1 MMLSI
6 FYSQTWPVLVSGDP
20 SRRLNEM
27 TPTTLPAADAAVL
40 EQLADCEQIDLLLA
54 DMNGLLRG
62 KRITRDA
69 LEKVYQNGVC
79 LPMSLVATDITGNTV
94 EETGLGYDIGDEDRI
109 CRPVPGS
116 LRVIPWQN
124 RPMAQLLLEMEDGR
138 GGVFAANPREVLK
151 RVVQRYTDRGLTPVV
166 AVELEFYLLDAEL
179 THDGRPQTS
188 LNPATGERNTTT
200 QVYYM
205 QDLNDYQSF
214 TDAVADACAAQGIPA
229 DTAVAEYA
237 PGQFEINLKHRAD
250 AVAACDDALLLRRA
264 VKATAEEQG
273 MIGSFMAKPFVDQ
286 AGSGTHIHVSV
297 LDAAG
302 NNIFACTP
310 EAPSDTLRHGVA
322 GLQKASRDCMLM
334 FAPHANSYRRFVL
347 NAFVP
352 LNDAWGFNNRTVA
365 MRIPHSDPAN
375 IRIEHRIAGA
385 DANPYLV
392 TAAVL
397 AGILQGLDDKGD
409 PGAPVVGNAYEQT
422 EHRELYWRDT
432 LADFMA
438 SDFVAAHFGES
449 FRHIFGQQKLKELRS
464 FNREVTTLEYA
475 WYLRQ
480 V

>member
-1 MMLSI
+1 MNQLA
-6 FYSQTWPVLVSGDP
+6 L
-20 SRRLNEM
+20 
-27 TPTTLPAADAAVL
+27 PTEDAATL
-40 EQLADCEQIDLLLA
+40 AQLQDCEQVDLLLP

-62 KRITRDA
+62 KRITRDT
-69 LEKVYQNGVC
+69 LEKVYRDGVC
-79 LPMSLVATDITGNTV
+79 LPMSLIATDITGNTV

-116 LRVIPWQN
+116 LRPIPWQH
-124 RPMAQLLLEMEDGR
+124 RPMAQLLLQMEDGR
-138 GGVFAANPREVLK
+138 GGLFEANPREVLK
-151 RVVQRYTDRGLTPVV
+151 RVVARYAERGLTPVV

-188 LNPATGERNTTT
+188 VNPATGERNRST

-205 QDLNDYQSF
+205 QDLNDYQAF

-264 VKATAEEQG
+264 IKATAEEQG
-273 MIGSFMAKPFVDQ
+273 MIASFMAKPFVDQ

-297 LDAAG
+297 LDASG
-302 NNIFACTP
+302 HNLFACDPATP
-310 EAPSDTLRHGVA
+310 SATLRHAVA
-322 GLQKASRDCMLM
+322 GLQKASADCMLL

-365 MRIPHSDPAN
+365 MRVPHSDPAN
-375 IRIEHRIAGA
+375 TRIEHRIAGA

-397 AGILQGLDDKGD
+397 AGILQGLDDQGD
-409 PGAPVVGNAYEQT
+409 PGAPVTGNAYEQT
-422 EHRELYWRDT
+422 EHRELFWHDTIRD
-432 LADFMA
+432 FQA
-438 SDFVAAHFGES
+438 SEFVARHFGES
-449 FRHIFGQQKLKELRS
+449 FRHIYGQQKLKELRS
-464 FNREVTTLEYA
+464 FSREVTTLEYD
-475 WYLRQ
+475 WYLRT